1 MKTLFITHHYLST
14 PGGGAFASRA
24 YINAFAELSEHMT
37 LLYPVKEGQNLFE
50 GLKAGTDLCPVAYDK
65 SKVLKLIHL
74 LKGKVH
80 RYFDTAPALILSGKF
95 DTVVFDTSLVSYRL
109 IALAKRKG
117 LKTIVIHHNYQYE
130 YFRDNVS
137 GPLKYP
143 TLFWCRRY
151 EAEAVANADLN
162 LTLTP
167 DDARLL
173 CEAYGHRGDNF
184 RVLGTFESLPSVL
197 PGTKARNSY
206 GLRRFTITG
215 SLADPQTERSLI
227 PWIGEFYPV
236 LKSIFPEAELTVAGR
251 NPSPELRFA
260 CEKAGIRLIP
270 SPVSMDPIMEESDC
284 YICPTSL
291 GGGLKL
297 RVMDGLRWGL
307 PVLAHKKSARGY
319 EHFIEHGC
327 MLQYDDLDSFRK
339 ALEKLSRLKLA
350 KKDICGLYDEI
361 FSFRAGVERLDEILR
376 NSAIKL

>member
-24 YINAFAELSEHMT
+24 YINAFAELSEYMT
-37 LLYPVKEGQNLFE
+37 LLYPVKEGQNLFD

-74 LKGKVH
+74 LTGKVH
-80 RYFDTAPALILSGKF
+80 RYFDMAPAMILSGKY

-137 GPLKYP
+137 GPLRFP

-197 PGTKARNSY
+197 PGTKARNSC
-206 GLRRFTITG
+206 GLGRFTITG

-227 PWIGEFYPV
+227 PWIEEFYPV
-236 LKSIFPEAELTVAGR
+236 LKSIFPDSELTIAGR
-251 NPSPELRFA
+251 NPSPELGEL

-270 SPVSMDPIMEESDC
+270 SPVSMDPVMEEADC

-319 EHFIEHGC
+319 EQFIEHGC

-339 ALEKLSRLKLA
+339 ALEKLSCLKLA